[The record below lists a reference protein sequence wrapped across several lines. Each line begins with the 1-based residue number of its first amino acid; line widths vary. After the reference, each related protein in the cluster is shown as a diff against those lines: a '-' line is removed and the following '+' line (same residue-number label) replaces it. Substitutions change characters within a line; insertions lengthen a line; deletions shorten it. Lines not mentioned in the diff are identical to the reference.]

1 MSCCNNPPCNAKQ
14 KKCKSSSSG
23 TPIPLNEYKEIH
35 TTSFLPLNLSKRQQK
50 TSSSKKKMDKNKK
63 NKKNKRSKKNK
74 TKKVYLPKKSKW
86 LTAALLAS
94 VISPLNQDVN
104 VQPRI
109 DKLLG
114 PIDPSIPENIISR
127 RKHELRMD
135 KKRMTP
141 IQENQQVLEDEA
153 FTEVLNEYR
162 NNPRANPKNRHDPN
176 RPTYQE
182 TRNRLQKKR
191 MDKQTQ
197 KNTKHRGRKKKH
209 TKKKKKQ

>member
-1 MSCCNNPPCNAKQ
+1 
-14 KKCKSSSSG
+14 
-23 TPIPLNEYKEIH
+23 
-35 TTSFLPLNLSKRQQK
+35 
-50 TSSSKKKMDKNKK
+50 MDKNKK

-74 TKKVYLPKKSKW
+74 TKKVYPPKKSKW

-127 RKHELRMD
+127 RKHELRME

-141 IQENQQVLEDEA
+141 IQETQQVLEDEA

-162 NNPRANPKNRHDPN
+162 NNPRANPKIVMIPIDQHIKKHEIVYKKKEWINKHKKILI
-176 RPTYQE
+176 TE
-182 TRNRLQKKR
+182 VAKRNTLKKR
-191 MDKQTQ
+191 KI
-197 KNTKHRGRKKKH
+197 KYKY
-209 TKKKKKQ
+209 